1 MIVLF
6 PLGEGGKEC
15 ESVGALSDIK
25 VGCEIATFSDIELVL
40 DIWAVA
46 MPTRIIAA
54 MICSIQHIPHHL
66 LNATFLDKQSV
77 DVE

>member
-1 MIVLF
+1 MLF
-6 PLGEGGKEC
+6 PFGAGGKERK
-15 ESVGALSDIK
+15 SVDALSVIK
-25 VGCEIATFSDIELVL
+25 DGCGIATLPDIELVL

-46 MPTRIIAA
+46 MPIRIIAA

>member
-6 PLGEGGKEC
+6 PLGVGGKDR
-15 ESVGALSDIK
+15 ESVGALSVVK
-25 VGCEIATFSDIELVL
+25 VGCAIATFPNIELVL

-46 MPTRIIAA
+46 MPIRIIAA

-66 LNATFLDKQSV
+66 LNATFLDKQPV